1 MEEETFIFPSDI
13 DAEIRALKARFGDA
27 LEVMGSY
34 LKEKTKGRGM
44 EILTQ
49 VMDFAEHAHATR
61 LTNYNHEEDRLLSE
75 QVFAAIQENVRQTF
89 EEVKRIAAEEAEA
102 RGSKSRRM
110 SEAEAEAEE

>member
-1 MEEETFIFPSDI
+1 LCSIEWNCGFRLLSFEGFY
-13 DAEIRALKARFGDA
+13 
-27 LEVMGSY
+27 V
-34 LKEKTKGRGM
+34 
-44 EILTQ
+44 
-49 VMDFAEHAHATR
+49 DFAEHAHATR

-110 SEAEAEAEE
+110 SEAEAEAEAEE